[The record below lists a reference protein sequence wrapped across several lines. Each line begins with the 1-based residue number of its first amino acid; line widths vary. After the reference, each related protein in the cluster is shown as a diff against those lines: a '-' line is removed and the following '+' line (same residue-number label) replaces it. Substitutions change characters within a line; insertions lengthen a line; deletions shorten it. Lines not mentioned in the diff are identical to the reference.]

1 MIILSVFFSFLVLTT
16 PLKAAAPETSESSA
30 GPVLPNYISLSPNI
44 HDFTKF
50 ADGGDDSN
58 WYVGFNNSWIV
69 KLPPAPLGEY
79 AHAFI
84 GAKIGRAKS
93 RPLPNKPWM
102 RELIDGKIYMA
113 ISQQPSWTSEQS
125 FFLAETEELPREP
138 DAQAHIDNVGAS
150 EWFWAEVPLA
160 MVSLSKPN
168 YLIIWSPTSF
178 FVRSSSSPILAAA
191 ALEEKTAE
199 PVAWNNHSISGV
211 PPRNPGVSLETPLN
225 NISPALAIKLVPPS
239 SDEVSV
245 SEFSSTAA
253 GHKHVVGFSVGGE
266 NIMEAWV
273 ESSRDQLDWQLL
285 SRMQKHPPFL
295 FTLGPDRYPPPG
307 AYLRGA
313 ARDLVG
319 NIGYS
324 EPFIVPYAP

>member
-1 MIILSVFFSFLVLTT
+1 MIIFSVFFSIITVLA
-16 PLKAAAPETSESSA
+16 PLGLAADPEIGESSS
-30 GPVLPNYISLSPNI
+30 PTLPTYLALSANI

-58 WYVGFNNSWIV
+58 WYVGFNNAWIV

-93 RPLPNKPWM
+93 RPLPNKPWL

-113 ISQQPSWTSEQS
+113 ISQQPSWTAEQS
-125 FFLAETEELPREP
+125 FFLAETGELPREP
-138 DAQAHIDNVGAS
+138 DPQAHIDNVGGS

-160 MVSLSKPN
+160 LVSLSKPN

-178 FVRSSSSPILAAA
+178 FVRPSSAPILAAA
-191 ALEEKTAE
+191 PLDEKTPE
-199 PVAWNNHSISGV
+199 PSAWNNHSLSGV
-211 PPRNPGVSLETPLN
+211 PPRNPNASLETPLN

-239 SDEVSV
+239 SNEVSV
-245 SEFSSTAA
+245 FEFFSTAA
-253 GHKHVVGFSVGGE
+253 GRKHVVGFSVGGE
-266 NIMEAWV
+266 NVVEAWV
-273 ESSRDQLDWQLL
+273 ETSRDQLDWELL
-285 SRMQKHPPFL
+285 TRVQRRPPFL
-295 FTLGPDRYPPPG
+295 FTLGPDRYPAPG

-313 ARDLVG
+313 ARDLAGNVG
-319 NIGYS
+319 HS
-324 EPFIVPYAP
+324 DPFPVPYAP